1 MMNINFLRKFK
12 LKSRITF
19 FLVLGI
25 VTFTFIIIFL
35 SRIFSVYIIQ
45 KYYYKHLKDIH
56 SDIQEGIYM
65 LLTNVNLSSVRLLQ
79 NQNIYDLLSND
90 KLSYYDKKKKL
101 ISYLNSLS
109 INNYIGD
116 IVIITKKG
124 EIFNYNTKLNP
135 LSFVTKDLLS
145 QIEDRKNLFV
155 WGPIIKDNQ
164 NNYLVLGKRY
174 YNFYTSQ
181 YLGYLLMLID
191 ENSIANICNKSKS
204 SDIVSTL
211 VIDQQNK
218 IISHPESKYV
228 GSIIFENWLLD
239 SKKEFSYSL
248 RTIDKR
254 QFLVAISK
262 PSENLER
269 LNCRWFIVSL
279 LPLSNLK
286 EQLTKIN
293 VVIIWLVTI
302 TLILCVII
310 AIKAASS
317 LTNPIKFLLNRINSI
332 GQTKNVKPYIYKNLH
347 DEIWELE
354 LAFEEMTK
362 RISNLVETINHDME
376 KQRELELTALQSQIN
391 PHFLYNTLDAIAWIA
406 KIKRQP
412 EIENI
417 VMALAKFYRISL
429 HRGEKYIRLSDEI
442 ELVKNFIAIEK
453 IRFPNKFDI
462 KFEIAPET
470 INMKILKFTVQPLV
484 ENSIKHGILPKKE
497 KGFIIVKSMLVNE
510 DLHIEVSD
518 NGVGFEPSELD
529 NLSKNSKGGYGLKN
543 VDERLKIEYGKEYG
557 LFISSEKNKGT
568 TILIKVKARN
578 E

>member
-1 MMNINFLRKFK
+1 MKINFLRIFK

-25 VTFTFIIIFL
+25 VIFTFIIISF
-35 SRIFSVYIIQ
+35 SRMFSEFIIQ

-56 SDIQEGIYM
+56 SDIQEGIYL
-65 LLTNVNLSSVRLLQ
+65 LLTNINLTSVRLLQ
-79 NQNIYDLLSND
+79 NQDIYDLLSNTN
-90 KLSYYDKKKKL
+90 LSYNEKEKKL
-101 ISYLNSLS
+101 TTYLNTLG
-109 INNYIGD
+109 INDYIGD
-116 IVIITKKG
+116 IVIVTKKG
-124 EIFNYNTKLNP
+124 EVFNFNTKVNP
-135 LSFVTKDLLS
+135 SLFITKELLS
-145 QIEDRKNLFV
+145 HIEDRRNLFV
-155 WGPIIKDNQ
+155 WGPVVKDNG
-164 NNYLVLGKRY
+164 NNYIVLGKRY
-174 YNFYTSQ
+174 YNFYTGQ

-191 ENSIANICNKSKS
+191 ENSIAKICNKSKS

-228 GSIIFENWLLD
+228 GSIIFENWLSD
-239 SKKEFSYSL
+239 AKKEFSYSL
-248 RTIDKR
+248 RTINEG
-254 QFLVAISK
+254 QFLVAISR

-293 VVIIWLVTI
+293 VVIIWLVLI

-317 LTNPIKFLLNRINSI
+317 LTNPIRFLLNRINSI

-406 KIKRQP
+406 KIKKQP

-442 ELVKNFIAIEK
+442 ELVKNFVAIEK

-462 KFEIAPET
+462 EFEIAPET
-470 INMKILKFTVQPLV
+470 MDMKILKFTVQPLV

-497 KGFIIVKSMLVNE
+497 KGLIVVKSMLVNE

-518 NGVGFEPSELD
+518 NGVGFDPSELD
-529 NLSKNSKGGYGLKN
+529 NLSKNSRGGYGLKN

-568 TILIKVKARN
+568 TILIKIKAKS

>member
-1 MMNINFLRKFK
+1 MKINFLRIFK

-25 VTFTFIIIFL
+25 VIFTFTIISF
-35 SRIFSVYIIQ
+35 SRTFSVYIIQ

-56 SDIQEGIYM
+56 SDIQEGIYL
-65 LLTNVNLSSVRLLQ
+65 LLTNVNLTSVRLLQ
-79 NQNIYDLLSND
+79 NQDIYDLLSNE
-90 KLSYYDKKKKL
+90 KLSYNEKKEKL
-101 ISYLNSLS
+101 IAYLNTLR
-109 INNYIGD
+109 INDYIGD
-116 IVIITKKG
+116 IVIVTKKR
-124 EIFNYNTKLNP
+124 EVFNFNTKLNP
-135 LSFVTKDLLS
+135 SVFITKDLLLH
-145 QIEDRKNLFV
+145 IEDRRNLFV
-155 WGPIIKDNQ
+155 WGPIVKDNG
-164 NNYLVLGKRY
+164 NNYVVLGKRY
-174 YNFYTSQ
+174 YNFYTGQ
-181 YLGYLLMLID
+181 YLGYLLILID
-191 ENSIANICNKSKS
+191 ENSIAKICNKSKS

-211 VIDQQNK
+211 IIDQQNK

-228 GSIIFENWLLD
+228 GNIIFENWLSD
-239 SKKEFSYSL
+239 AKKEFSYSL
-248 RTIDKR
+248 RTINQS
-254 QFLVAISK
+254 QFLVAISR

-269 LNCRWFIVSL
+269 LNCKWFIVSL

-286 EQLTKIN
+286 NQLTKIN
-293 VVIIWLVTI
+293 IIIMWLVFV
-302 TLILCVII
+302 TLILCIVI

-317 LTNPIKFLLNRINSI
+317 LTNPIRFLLNRINSI

-362 RISNLVETINHDME
+362 RISNLVETINYDME

-406 KIKRQP
+406 KIKKQP

-442 ELVKNFIAIEK
+442 ELVKNFVAIERM
-453 IRFPNKFDI
+453 RFPNKFDI
-462 KFEIAPET
+462 EFEIAPET
-470 INMKILKFTVQPLV
+470 MNMKILKFTVQPLV

-497 KGFIIVKSMLVNE
+497 KGLIIIKSMLNNG
-510 DLHIEVSD
+510 DLYIEVSD
-518 NGVGFEPSELD
+518 NGVGFDLSELD

-557 LFISSEKNKGT
+557 LSISSEKNKGT
-568 TILIKVKARN
+568 TILIKIKAKS

>member
-1 MMNINFLRKFK
+1 MNTNFLRRFK

-25 VTFTFIIIFL
+25 VIFTFTIIYF
-35 SRIFSVYIIQ
+35 SRVFSEFIIQ

-56 SDIQEGIYM
+56 SDIQEGIYL
-65 LLTNVNLSSVRLLQ
+65 LLTNINLTSVRLLQ
-79 NQNIYDLLSND
+79 NQDIYDLLSNTN
-90 KLSYYDKKKKL
+90 LSYNEKEKKL
-101 ISYLNSLS
+101 TTYLNTMG
-109 INNYIGD
+109 INDYIGD
-116 IVIITKKG
+116 IVIVTKKG
-124 EIFNYNTKLNP
+124 EVFNFNTKVNP
-135 LSFVTKDLLS
+135 SLFITKELLS
-145 QIEDRKNLFV
+145 HIEDRRNLFV
-155 WGPIIKDNQ
+155 WGPIVKDNG
-164 NNYLVLGKRY
+164 NNYIVLGKRY
-174 YNFYTSQ
+174 YNFYTGQ

-191 ENSIANICNKSKS
+191 ENSIAIICNKSKS

-228 GSIIFENWLLD
+228 GNIIFENWLSD
-239 SKKEFSYSL
+239 AKKEFSYSL
-248 RTIDKR
+248 RTINEG

-269 LNCRWFIVSL
+269 LNCKWFIISL

-286 EQLTKIN
+286 NQLTKIN
-293 VVIIWLVTI
+293 IIIIWLVFF
-302 TLILCVII
+302 TLILCVVI

-317 LTNPIKFLLNRINSI
+317 LTNPIRFLLNRINSI

-376 KQRELELTALQSQIN
+376 KQRELELIALQSQIN

-406 KIKRQP
+406 KIKKQP

-442 ELVKNFIAIEK
+442 ELVKNFVAIEK

-462 KFEIAPET
+462 EFEIAPET
-470 INMKILKFTVQPLV
+470 TDMKILKFTVQPLV

-497 KGFIIVKSMLVNE
+497 KGLIVVKSMLVNE

-518 NGVGFEPSELD
+518 NGVGFDPSELD
-529 NLSKNSKGGYGLKN
+529 NLSKNGKGGYGLKN

>member
-1 MMNINFLRKFK
+1 MKINFLRKFR

-25 VTFTFIIIFL
+25 VIFTFIIIYF
-35 SRIFSVYIIQ
+35 SRMFSEFIIQ

-56 SDIQEGIYM
+56 SNIQEGIYL
-65 LLTNVNLSSVRLLQ
+65 LLTNINLTSVRLLQ
-79 NQNIYDLLSND
+79 NQDIYELLSNE
-90 KLSYYDKKKKL
+90 KLSYNEKKKKL
-101 ISYLNSLS
+101 IAYLNTLR
-109 INNYIGD
+109 INDFIGD
-116 IVIITKKG
+116 IIIVTKKG
-124 EIFNYNTKLNP
+124 EVFNFNIKLNP
-135 LSFVTKDLLS
+135 SVFITKDLLLK
-145 QIEDRKNLFV
+145 IEDRRNLFV
-155 WGPIIKDNQ
+155 WGPIVKDNG
-164 NNYLVLGKRY
+164 NNYIVLGKRY
-174 YNFYTSQ
+174 YNFYTGQ

-191 ENSIANICNKSKS
+191 ENSIAKICNKSKS
-204 SDIVSTL
+204 SDMVSTL

-228 GSIIFENWLLD
+228 GSIIFENWLSD

-248 RTIDKR
+248 RTINEG
-254 QFLVAISK
+254 QFLVAISR

-293 VVIIWLVTI
+293 IVIIWLVII

-317 LTNPIKFLLNRINSI
+317 LTNPIRFLLNRINSI

-362 RISNLVETINHDME
+362 RISNLVETINYDME

-406 KIKRQP
+406 KIKKQT

-442 ELVKNFIAIEK
+442 ELVKNFVAIEK

-462 KFEIAPET
+462 EFEIAPET
-470 INMKILKFTVQPLV
+470 KDLKILKFTVQPLV

-497 KGFIIVKSMLVNE
+497 KGLIIVKSMLVNE

-518 NGVGFEPSELD
+518 NGVGFDLSELD
-529 NLSKNSKGGYGLKN
+529 NLSKNSRGGYGLKN

-568 TILIKVKARN
+568 TILIKIKAKS